1 MHYSCSCAN
10 LRLSEDLFT
19 WNWRDMT
26 LQILTT
32 AMLGKIDP
40 FALNFGINRIYRL
53 KNCVGKHDA
62 ILNWIILDCF
72 YHLRNGHKFGLPITD
87 KYYTIM
93 LRLNYVAYKSFFAEF
108 LRNSPFQP
116 RGTQHNSVVYPEI
129 NQVSKEIYYAQKTAE
144 SPSCAGEDD

>member
-1 MHYSCSCAN
+1 
-10 LRLSEDLFT
+10 
-19 WNWRDMT
+19 MT

-87 KYYTIM
+87 KYYTKPHPTTKGSALSTLI
-93 LRLNYVAYKSFFAEF
+93 
-108 LRNSPFQP
+108 PHFQ
-116 RGTQHNSVVYPEI
+116 G
-129 NQVSKEIYYAQKTAE
+129 
-144 SPSCAGEDD
+144 